1 MNIFKRL
8 LKIGQAEIHALVEK
22 MEDPI
27 ALTEQGIRDM
37 KQDLAEST
45 ESYAKVRA
53 LIIRSENRVV
63 DKTNEADSYE
73 EKAKKILG
81 IAQAGEIDK
90 NKAEQLVIEALQ
102 IKKDLLSEIA
112 NLKHEISN
120 HKISAE
126 EINNSLS
133 VLKFNIA
140 KWEKELSTLRAKQ
153 KVSATN
159 KTANQQMAQI
169 EANSTIQM
177 LERMKAKAEEDQAL
191 AKAYNELAEQ
201 QINEKIDHSLE
212 RDKTIMAELETLKK
226 KIGL

>member
-8 LKIGQAEIHALVEK
+8 LKIGQAEIHTLVEK

-53 LIIRSENRVV
+53 LIIRSENKIV
-63 DKTNEADSYE
+63 DKTKEADRYE
-73 EKAKKILG
+73 EKAKKILE

-112 NLKHEISN
+112 DLEHEISI
-120 HKISAE
+120 HKISSE

-133 VLKFNIA
+133 VLKFNIS

-153 KVSATN
+153 KVSSAN

-177 LERMKAKAEEDQAL
+177 LERMKAKAEEEQAL
-191 AKAYNELAEQ
+191 AKAYHELAEQ

-212 RDKTIMAELETLKK
+212 RDKTIMAELEELKK
-226 KIGL
+226 RIGL